1 MLPSRYKNIRST
13 IRKHTTIKTG
23 NLLSLRNIIV
33 KNVKEKTNLQISL
46 KEKDNFELSFFD
58 NSVFEVLFAEKSKS
72 RFNFELQHCGL
83 FGFGFIYSNY
93 KNAFI
98 PFGYQVVNDL
108 NEVKLKIYFS
118 TLTEPEYYNDYL
130 SDYSELVHAF
140 ETNCNV
146 NLKYFFNVFYK
157 TTKSVCLLDLLQQ
170 VKEKAQDEINENKFQ
185 QDLDKVTSI
194 KNLITKV
201 RILLEKTNLNLDSI
215 LNAKRILKSKKLDL
229 LSRLKPIESIENF
242 FEDAIDEL
250 QDKKRK
256 YYLIKSDLNAKII
269 AKEIAYYSKFFK

>member
-72 RFNFELQHCGL
+72 RFNFELHHCGL

-108 NEVKLKIYFS
+108 NEVKLKIHFS
-118 TLTEPEYYNDYL
+118 SLTEPEYYNDYL

-170 VKEKAQDEINENKFQ
+170 VKEKEQDEINENKFQ

-269 AKEIAYYSKFFK
+269 AKEIAYYSQFFK